1 MPFGLTQNDVTL
13 MCESFKR
20 FPEIEEVVIFG
31 SRAMGSFKKGSDVDF
46 AVKGDKVTYDTVAQL
61 NTVLNEELPIPYV
74 IDVLD
79 YSGIKNKALLKHIGN
94 YGKKFY
100 SLDKNG

>member
-1 MPFGLTQNDVTL
+1 MPFGLTQKDVTL

-31 SRAMGSFKKGSDVDF
+31 SRAMGNYKKGSDVDIT
-46 AVKGDKVTYDTVAQL
+46 VKGDKVTYDTVARL
-61 NTVLNEELPIPYV
+61 NAVLNEELPIPYV

-79 YSGIKNKALLKHIGN
+79 YGSIKNKALLKHIRI
-94 YGKKFY
+94 YGKELY
-100 SLDKNG
+100 LL

>member
-1 MPFGLTQNDVTL
+1 MG
-13 MCESFKR
+13 ESFKR

-31 SRAMGSFKKGSDVDF
+31 SRAMGNFKKGSDVDI
-46 AVKGDKVTYDTVAQL
+46 AVKGDKVTDDTVTRL
-61 NTVLNEELPIPYV
+61 TSVLNEELPIPYV

-79 YSGIKNKALLKHIGN
+79 YASIKNRALLKHIRI

-100 SLDKNG
+100 SLDENG